1 MGAPLSWLR
10 ELLVAVQ
17 IHLTDMPAV
26 VRVVWP
32 PKPTVIDPKALP
44 TPQLRLQLFAR
55 ANIVLASLKAH
66 GL

>member
-1 MGAPLSWLR
+1 M
-10 ELLVAVQ
+10 Q

-55 ANIVLASLKAH
+55 ANIVLASLTAH